1 MDYNEFMQYGIGL
14 ILENGPSFVGAII
27 VLILGFW
34 ITNFLTRILVR
45 MMQKREIEPSL
56 VSFIKSF
63 LRITLKI
70 LVIITVLGMI
80 GVAMTSFIALLG
92 AAGLAVGLAL
102 QGSLANFAGGVL
114 ILIFKPF
121 KVGEFI
127 EAQGSMGTV
136 KEIQIFNTILLTPDN
151 KRIVIP
157 NGNLSNNILTNFS
170 RQDTRRVEWTFGMA
184 YGTDYDKAEQIILDV
199 LKNDQRIL
207 GEPEPFIA
215 LKEMADSSVNI
226 VTRVWTKLE
235 YFWPVYWE
243 INKNIYKAFNEKG
256 IEIPFPQV
264 DVHMKT
270 K

>member
-1 MDYNEFMQYGIGL
+1 MDYNEIMDYGL
-14 ILENGPSFVGAII
+14 SLLLEYGPAFVGAII

-34 ITNFLTRILVR
+34 ITNIVTRILVKI
-45 MMQKREIEPSL
+45 MNKRNVEPSL
-56 VSFIKSF
+56 VSFVKSF
-63 LRITLKI
+63 LRISLKI
-70 LVIITVLGMI
+70 LIIVTVLGMI
-80 GVAMTSFIALLG
+80 GVAMTSFIAILG

-127 EAQGSMGTV
+127 EAQGFMGTV
-136 KEIQIFNTILLTPDN
+136 SEIQIFNTILLTIDN

-157 NGNLSNNILTNFS
+157 NGNLSNNVLTNFS
-170 RQDTRRVEWTFGMA
+170 SQETRRVEWTFGVA
-184 YGTDYDKAEQIILDV
+184 YGTDYDKTEQIIMDV

-207 GEPEPFIA
+207 SEPEPFIA

-226 VTRVWTKLE
+226 VARVWTKLE
-235 YFWPVYWE
+235 DFWPVYWE

-264 DVHMKT
+264 DVHMKN